1 MSDQSSVNSTA
12 VRLTALEAG
21 QKAMN
26 QALGLMIDTLHQQT
40 NLLTEIAQ
48 AVRQEPG
55 PSPIVQSLDELTAA
69 VVRMGAG
76 VETLHAQ
83 LEGLPAAIGAVLDGG
98 EPPAPAHEPP
108 DPT

>member
-1 MSDQSSVNSTA
+1 MPDPTPNDA
-12 VRLTALEAG
+12 LAGRLTALEAG
-21 QKAMN
+21 QTAMN

-55 PSPIVQSLDELTAA
+55 PSPIVQSLDELTGA

-76 VETLHAQ
+76 LEMVQAQ
-83 LEGLPAAIGAVLDGG
+83 MEALPAAIEAAFAAGDAQSPEAG
-98 EPPAPAHEPP
+98 
-108 DPT
+108 

>member
-1 MSDQSSVNSTA
+1 LSDQSSVNPIA
-12 VRLTALEAG
+12 VRLTSLEAG
-21 QKAMN
+21 QTAMN

-40 NLLTEIAQ
+40 NLLTEIAA

-76 VETLHAQ
+76 LETVQAQ
-83 LEGLPAAIGAVLDGG
+83 MEALPAAIEAAFAAGDAQASEAG
-98 EPPAPAHEPP
+98 
-108 DPT
+108 